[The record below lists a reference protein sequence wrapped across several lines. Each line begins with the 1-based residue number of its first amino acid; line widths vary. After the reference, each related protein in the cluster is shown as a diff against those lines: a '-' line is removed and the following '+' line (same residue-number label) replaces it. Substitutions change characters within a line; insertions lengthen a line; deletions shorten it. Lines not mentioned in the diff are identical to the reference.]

1 MSYNP
6 AKILGLKDRGSVSA
20 GKKADIVVFDPR
32 SEYRQVYQTKEI
44 VKEEDMDNTVN
55 LKIKV
60 NDSEIDSAMEKLEHI
75 SNLLKEVNSLIGEL
89 TSEKIN
95 LNIEI

>member
-1 MSYNP
+1 
-6 AKILGLKDRGSVSA
+6 
-20 GKKADIVVFDPR
+20 
-32 SEYRQVYQTKEI
+32 
-44 VKEEDMDNTVN
+44 MDNTVN

-60 NDSEIDSAMEKLEHI
+60 DYSEIDSAMEKLERI

>member
-1 MSYNP
+1 
-6 AKILGLKDRGSVSA
+6 
-20 GKKADIVVFDPR
+20 
-32 SEYRQVYQTKEI
+32 
-44 VKEEDMDNTVN
+44 MDNTVN

-60 NDSEIDSAMEKLEHI
+60 NDSEIDSAMEKLERI

-89 TSEKIN
+89 TSGKIN

>member
-1 MSYNP
+1 
-6 AKILGLKDRGSVSA
+6 
-20 GKKADIVVFDPR
+20 
-32 SEYRQVYQTKEI
+32 
-44 VKEEDMDNTVN
+44 MDNTVN

-60 NDSEIDSAMEKLEHI
+60 NDSEIDSAMEKLERI

-95 LNIEI
+95 INIEI

>member
-1 MSYNP
+1 
-6 AKILGLKDRGSVSA
+6 
-20 GKKADIVVFDPR
+20 
-32 SEYRQVYQTKEI
+32 
-44 VKEEDMDNTVN
+44 MDNTVN

-60 NDSEIDSAMEKLEHI
+60 NDSEIDSALEKLERI

>member
-1 MSYNP
+1 
-6 AKILGLKDRGSVSA
+6 
-20 GKKADIVVFDPR
+20 
-32 SEYRQVYQTKEI
+32 
-44 VKEEDMDNTVN
+44 MDNT

-60 NDSEIDSAMEKLEHI
+60 NDSEIDSAMEKLERI

>member
-1 MSYNP
+1 
-6 AKILGLKDRGSVSA
+6 
-20 GKKADIVVFDPR
+20 
-32 SEYRQVYQTKEI
+32 
-44 VKEEDMDNTVN
+44 MDNIVN

-60 NDSEIDSAMEKLEHI
+60 NDSEIDSAMEKLERI

>member
-1 MSYNP
+1 
-6 AKILGLKDRGSVSA
+6 
-20 GKKADIVVFDPR
+20 
-32 SEYRQVYQTKEI
+32 
-44 VKEEDMDNTVN
+44 MDNTVN

-60 NDSEIDSAMEKLEHI
+60 DDSEIDSAMEKLERI

>member
-1 MSYNP
+1 
-6 AKILGLKDRGSVSA
+6 
-20 GKKADIVVFDPR
+20 
-32 SEYRQVYQTKEI
+32 
-44 VKEEDMDNTVN
+44 MDNTVN

-60 NDSEIDSAMEKLEHI
+60 NDSEIDSAMEKLERI

-89 TSEKIN
+89 NSEKIN

>member
-1 MSYNP
+1 
-6 AKILGLKDRGSVSA
+6 
-20 GKKADIVVFDPR
+20 
-32 SEYRQVYQTKEI
+32 
-44 VKEEDMDNTVN
+44 MDNTVN

-60 NDSEIDSAMEKLEHI
+60 NDSEIDSAMEKLERI
-75 SNLLKEVNSLIGEL
+75 SNLLKEVNSLLGEL

>member
-1 MSYNP
+1 
-6 AKILGLKDRGSVSA
+6 
-20 GKKADIVVFDPR
+20 
-32 SEYRQVYQTKEI
+32 
-44 VKEEDMDNTVN
+44 MDNTVN

-60 NDSEIDSAMEKLEHI
+60 NDSEIDSAMEKLERI

-95 LNIEI
+95 LKYRDLNG

>member
-1 MSYNP
+1 
-6 AKILGLKDRGSVSA
+6 
-20 GKKADIVVFDPR
+20 
-32 SEYRQVYQTKEI
+32 
-44 VKEEDMDNTVN
+44 MDNAVN

-60 NDSEIDSAMEKLEHI
+60 NDSEIDSAMEKLERI

>member
-1 MSYNP
+1 
-6 AKILGLKDRGSVSA
+6 
-20 GKKADIVVFDPR
+20 
-32 SEYRQVYQTKEI
+32 
-44 VKEEDMDNTVN
+44 MDNTVN
-55 LKIKV
+55 FKIKV
-60 NDSEIDSAMEKLEHI
+60 NDSEIDSAMEKLERI

>member
-1 MSYNP
+1 M
-6 AKILGLKDRGSVSA
+6 G
-20 GKKADIVVFDPR
+20 
-32 SEYRQVYQTKEI
+32 
-44 VKEEDMDNTVN
+44 NTVN

-60 NDSEIDSAMEKLEHI
+60 NDSEIDSAMEKLERI

>member
-1 MSYNP
+1 M
-6 AKILGLKDRGSVSA
+6 G
-20 GKKADIVVFDPR
+20 
-32 SEYRQVYQTKEI
+32 
-44 VKEEDMDNTVN
+44 NTAN

-60 NDSEIDSAMEKLEHI
+60 DHSEIDSAMEKLERI

>member
-1 MSYNP
+1 
-6 AKILGLKDRGSVSA
+6 
-20 GKKADIVVFDPR
+20 
-32 SEYRQVYQTKEI
+32 
-44 VKEEDMDNTVN
+44 MDNTVN
-55 LKIKV
+55 LKIMV
-60 NDSEIDSAMEKLEHI
+60 NDSEIDSAMEKLERI

>member
-1 MSYNP
+1 
-6 AKILGLKDRGSVSA
+6 
-20 GKKADIVVFDPR
+20 
-32 SEYRQVYQTKEI
+32 
-44 VKEEDMDNTVN
+44 MDNTVN

-60 NDSEIDSAMEKLEHI
+60 NDSEIDSAMEKLERI
-75 SNLLKEVNSLIGEL
+75 SNLLKEVNSLIREL

>member
-1 MSYNP
+1 
-6 AKILGLKDRGSVSA
+6 
-20 GKKADIVVFDPR
+20 
-32 SEYRQVYQTKEI
+32 
-44 VKEEDMDNTVN
+44 MDNTVN

-60 NDSEIDSAMEKLEHI
+60 NSAMEKLEHI

>member
-1 MSYNP
+1 
-6 AKILGLKDRGSVSA
+6 
-20 GKKADIVVFDPR
+20 
-32 SEYRQVYQTKEI
+32 
-44 VKEEDMDNTVN
+44 MDNTVN
-55 LKIKV
+55 LKIEV
-60 NDSEIDSAMEKLEHI
+60 DDSEIDSAMEKLECI

>member
-1 MSYNP
+1 
-6 AKILGLKDRGSVSA
+6 
-20 GKKADIVVFDPR
+20 
-32 SEYRQVYQTKEI
+32 
-44 VKEEDMDNTVN
+44 MDNTVN

-60 NDSEIDSAMEKLEHI
+60 NDSEIDSAMEKLERI
-75 SNLLKEVNSLIGEL
+75 SNLLNEVNSLIGEL

>member
-1 MSYNP
+1 
-6 AKILGLKDRGSVSA
+6 
-20 GKKADIVVFDPR
+20 
-32 SEYRQVYQTKEI
+32 
-44 VKEEDMDNTVN
+44 MDNTVN

-60 NDSEIDSAMEKLEHI
+60 NDSEIDSAMEKLERI

-95 LNIEI
+95 LNSVC

>member
-1 MSYNP
+1 
-6 AKILGLKDRGSVSA
+6 
-20 GKKADIVVFDPR
+20 
-32 SEYRQVYQTKEI
+32 
-44 VKEEDMDNTVN
+44 MDNTVN

-60 NDSEIDSAMEKLEHI
+60 NDSEIDSAMEKLERI
-75 SNLLKEVNSLIGEL
+75 SNLLKEVISLIGEL

>member
-1 MSYNP
+1 
-6 AKILGLKDRGSVSA
+6 
-20 GKKADIVVFDPR
+20 
-32 SEYRQVYQTKEI
+32 
-44 VKEEDMDNTVN
+44 MDNTVN

-60 NDSEIDSAMEKLEHI
+60 NDSEIDSAMEKLERI

-95 LNIEI
+95 LNI

>member
-1 MSYNP
+1 
-6 AKILGLKDRGSVSA
+6 
-20 GKKADIVVFDPR
+20 
-32 SEYRQVYQTKEI
+32 
-44 VKEEDMDNTVN
+44 MDNTVN

>member
-1 MSYNP
+1 
-6 AKILGLKDRGSVSA
+6 
-20 GKKADIVVFDPR
+20 
-32 SEYRQVYQTKEI
+32 
-44 VKEEDMDNTVN
+44 MDNTVN

-60 NDSEIDSAMEKLEHI
+60 NDSEVDSAMEKLERI

>member
-1 MSYNP
+1 
-6 AKILGLKDRGSVSA
+6 
-20 GKKADIVVFDPR
+20 
-32 SEYRQVYQTKEI
+32 
-44 VKEEDMDNTVN
+44 MDNTVN

-60 NDSEIDSAMEKLEHI
+60 NDSEIDSAMEKLERI

>member
-1 MSYNP
+1 
-6 AKILGLKDRGSVSA
+6 
-20 GKKADIVVFDPR
+20 
-32 SEYRQVYQTKEI
+32 
-44 VKEEDMDNTVN
+44 MDNTVN

-60 NDSEIDSAMEKLEHI
+60 NDSEIDSAMEKLGRI

>member
-1 MSYNP
+1 
-6 AKILGLKDRGSVSA
+6 
-20 GKKADIVVFDPR
+20 
-32 SEYRQVYQTKEI
+32 
-44 VKEEDMDNTVN
+44 MDNTVN

-60 NDSEIDSAMEKLEHI
+60 NDSEIDSAMEKLERI
-75 SNLLKEVNSLIGEL
+75 SNLLKEVNSLNGEL

>member
-1 MSYNP
+1 
-6 AKILGLKDRGSVSA
+6 
-20 GKKADIVVFDPR
+20 
-32 SEYRQVYQTKEI
+32 
-44 VKEEDMDNTVN
+44 MDNTVN

-60 NDSEIDSAMEKLEHI
+60 NDSEIDSAMEKLERI
-75 SNLLKEVNSLIGEL
+75 SNPLKEVNSLIGEL

>member
-1 MSYNP
+1 
-6 AKILGLKDRGSVSA
+6 
-20 GKKADIVVFDPR
+20 
-32 SEYRQVYQTKEI
+32 
-44 VKEEDMDNTVN
+44 MDNTVN

-60 NDSEIDSAMEKLEHI
+60 NDSEIDSAMEKLERI

-89 TSEKIN
+89 ISEKIN

>member
-1 MSYNP
+1 MDE
-6 AKILGLKDRGSVSA
+6 L
-20 GKKADIVVFDPR
+20 
-32 SEYRQVYQTKEI
+32 RQVYQTKEI

-60 NDSEIDSAMEKLEHI
+60 NDSEIDSAMEKLERI

>member
-1 MSYNP
+1 
-6 AKILGLKDRGSVSA
+6 
-20 GKKADIVVFDPR
+20 
-32 SEYRQVYQTKEI
+32 
-44 VKEEDMDNTVN
+44 MDNTVN

-60 NDSEIDSAMEKLEHI
+60 NDSEIDSAMEKLERI

-89 TSEKIN
+89 TFEKIN